1 MKITVSRAMTEIK
14 TLQKRYNKVLAELN
28 VIAVQKGEKL
38 SGDNISIQPNDFSE
52 AAKSSYQSA
61 IDLMNRIVVI
71 KKAIVSSNQ
80 STTVVIAGKTMTVQE
95 AIIEKNYIDNKKNL
109 LSRLKDLYLGAKSHY
124 ECENKQNENIIEGIV
139 NATTEKNSK
148 SIIEARQK
156 AEDMIN
162 STKKLSFVDP
172 IKVQEK
178 IKKLEQEI
186 EDFESNVDYSLSESN
201 STTMIEVPD

>member
-109 LSRLKDLYLGAKSHY
+109 LSRLKDLYLDAKSHY
-124 ECENKQNENIIEGIV
+124 EYENKQNENIIEGIV

-172 IKVQEK
+172 ISSGKNKE
-178 IKKLEQEI
+178 
-186 EDFESNVDYSLSESN
+186 
-201 STTMIEVPD
+201 T

>member
-109 LSRLKDLYLGAKSHY
+109 LSRLKDLYLDAKSHY
-124 ECENKQNENIIEGIV
+124 EYENKQNENIIEGIV